1 MDVLNYFTYLAISII
16 LLVIFTKIYL
26 VLTPYDELALIRQG
40 NGSACISLAG
50 TLIGFSL
57 TLAASAIYNNSIGVF
72 VGWACLSMIIQVLGY
87 IAINKVIGNVTESI
101 TKNNM
106 AVGGLIGLTGLLL
119 GIINAGCLS

>member
-1 MDVLNYFTYLAISII
+1 MDALSYLMYLVISII
-16 LLVIFTKIYL
+16 LLAIFTKIYL

-40 NGSACISLAG
+40 NASACISLAG

-57 TLAASAIYNNSIGVF
+57 TLAASAIYHNSIGIF
-72 VGWACLSMIIQVLGY
+72 VAWACLAMVVQVLGY
-87 IAINKVIGNVTESI
+87 LAINKIVGNVTESI
-101 TKNNM
+101 TRNNM